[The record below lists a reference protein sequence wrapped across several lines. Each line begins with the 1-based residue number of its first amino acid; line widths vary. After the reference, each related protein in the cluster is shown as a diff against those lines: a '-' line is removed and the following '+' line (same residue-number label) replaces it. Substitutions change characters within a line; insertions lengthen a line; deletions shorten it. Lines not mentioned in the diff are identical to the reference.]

1 MNDEKFV
8 QEYAYVEDYSLYEK
22 FDYKKLDE
30 EENNRGV
37 ISIQIININEKEDEE
52 YRNVLVAAE

>member
-1 MNDEKFV
+1 MKNEKFV

-37 ISIQIININEKEDEE
+37 ISIQIININEKEDEK
-52 YRNVLVAAE
+52 Y